1 MPKGDEEE
9 IVIRGVDLFRF
20 VALLA
25 TCALLD
31 RPHFGPVVESQPLR
45 LMASVPSISSP
56 RCWELCLALRAY
68 ANLVAD
74 ARLHAQHF
82 RAIAQ
87 RLGFE
92 PKGHECGERI
102 WDD

>member
-31 RPHFGPVVESQPLR
+31 RPTL
-45 LMASVPSISSP
+45 APSLN
-56 RCWELCLALRAY
+56 R
-68 ANLVAD
+68 D
-74 ARLHAQHF
+74 H
-82 RAIAQ
+82 
-87 RLGFE
+87 
-92 PKGHECGERI
+92 
-102 WDD
+102 